1 MTRVTLDSTIAR
13 APALQPYSNTA
24 ASLQPYSNTAAL
36 RYSFDPG
43 LRKLHVKKRGPLEP
57 RPGTKKSAPPLG
69 AGGEVSLRGHA
80 AVRRDVSSRRAG
92 RPTPVAMSFVYA
104 LCAGWGVHAFPFAV
118 CYTHVC

>member
-1 MTRVTLDSTIAR
+1 MAVLREMYVPRSR
-13 APALQPYSNTA
+13 PPAPGALS
-24 ASLQPYSNTAAL
+24 S
-36 RYSFDPG
+36 YSFDPG

-80 AVRRDVSSRRAG
+80 AVRRDVPSRRAG

>member
-1 MTRVTLDSTIAR
+1 MFGEIRPMLSCFDT
-13 APALQPYSNTA
+13 
-24 ASLQPYSNTAAL
+24 
-36 RYSFDPG
+36 YSFDPG